1 MDILT
6 EIIEVSDSL
15 IGTLKETGFF
25 EEHIFIEEIPLKLKL
40 QETMQRKWEQEGQML
55 LTDKEFIKVCDEVMH
70 VALGETLGGLV
81 DKEALEMSIDE
92 NGEIN
97 YSVNPNFNIDKLIE
111 DDE

>member
-15 IGTLKETGFF
+15 IGTLKETVFF

-55 LTDKEFIKVCDEVMH
+55 LTDKEFVKVCDEVMH

>member
-6 EIIEVSDSL
+6 EIIEVSDSI

-25 EEHIFIEEIPLKLKL
+25 DEHVFIDEIPLKRRL
-40 QETMQRKWEQEGQML
+40 QENMQRKWEQEGQML
-55 LTDKEFIKVCDEVMH
+55 LTDKEFIEICNEVSGE
-70 VALGETLGGLV
+70 AIGETLGNLV
-81 DKEALEMSIDE
+81 EKEALEMSIDE

-97 YSVNPNFNIDKLIE
+97 YSANPNFNIDKLIE

>member
-25 EEHIFIEEIPLKLKL
+25 EEHVFIEEIPLKLKL

-81 DKEALEMSIDE
+81 DKEALEMSIDV

>member
-6 EIIEVSDSL
+6 EIIEATNSI
-15 IGTLKETGFF
+15 IGTLKETDFF
-25 EEHIFIEEIPLKLKL
+25 KEYVFIEEIPLKRKL
-40 QETMQRKWEQEGQML
+40 QQAMQRKWEQEGEML

-70 VALGETLGGLV
+70 ETLSDTLGGLV

-97 YSVNPNFNIDKLIE
+97 YSINPNFNIDKLIE

>member
-25 EEHIFIEEIPLKLKL
+25 EEHVFIEEIPLKLKL

>member
-6 EIIEVSDSL
+6 EIIELSNSI

-25 EEHIFIEEIPLKLKL
+25 DEHVFIEEIPLKRKL
-40 QETMQRKWEQEGQML
+40 RESMQRKWEQEGEIL
-55 LTDKEFIKVCDEVMH
+55 LTDTQFIEICNEVSG
-70 VALGETLGGLV
+70 VAIGETLANLV
-81 DKEALEMSIDE
+81 DKEALEMSIDT

-97 YSVNPNFNIDKLIE
+97 YSVNPNFNIDKLTE

>member
-1 MDILT
+1 MHILT
-6 EIIEVSDSL
+6 EIIEVSNSIID
-15 IGTLKETGFF
+15 TLDDTGFF
-25 EEHIFIEEIPLKLKL
+25 NEHVFVEKIPLKLKL
-40 QETMQRKWEQEGQML
+40 QETMQRKWEQENQML
-55 LTDKEFIKVCDEVMH
+55 LTDKEFLKVCDEVMH
-70 VALGETLGGLV
+70 EALGETLGGLV

>member
-6 EIIEVSDSL
+6 EIIEVSDSI

-25 EEHIFIEEIPLKLKL
+25 EEHVFIEETPLKLKL

-55 LTDKEFIKVCDEVMH
+55 LTDKEFVKVCDEVMH

>member
-97 YSVNPNFNIDKLIE
+97 YSANPDFDIDNLLK
-111 DDE
+111 